1 MRVMHK
7 PLYGNRLCLLD
18 GTYNVY
24 WWPNTIFRVEFDV
37 SCLSLHNGLV
47 RIATAYMMEL
57 RRCFLFSSSFL
68 SFSWTLKNVKPLQK
82 IKSVLI
88 VKFIIFGP
96 YFFNYIELFSI
107 WSFGFWFL
115 YKICH
120 FILWCYMFN
129 PQYFDF

>member
-1 MRVMHK
+1 VWCTNQCMRIVYAFWTAHTMSTGGRT
-7 PLYGNRLCLLD
+7 PYLGWSLMCLAYPF
-18 GTYNVY
+18 TVV
-24 WWPNTIFRVEFDV
+24 WV
-37 SCLSLHNGLV
+37 H
-47 RIATAYMMEL
+47 IATAYMIEL

-88 VKFIIFGP
+88 VKFIIFSP